1 MELQQ
6 QNGRN
11 ISCGPNAVELNNVTS
26 SWSASQEHAT
36 LDSVSLCFKTN
47 QICAVIG
54 PVGCGKVIHFYILF
68 DKEKNKKWIFLVAV
82 ITTSLNS
89 GRNTNF
95 LWLLCDNWID

>member
-11 ISCGPNAVELNNVTS
+11 LSRGPNAVELNNVTS

-68 DKEKNKKWIFLVAV
+68 DKEKYKKMDISCCSHHYFTQFWEKYQTPPA
-82 ITTSLNS
+82 SL
-89 GRNTNF
+89 RQM
-95 LWLLCDNWID
+95 D